1 MLTKRSLITIEAM
14 RNAPQLK
21 LVPKSV
27 FNVVFCKLV
36 FTTSPPALS
45 KGEGAGVCSL
55 NVICEIG
62 VGPHPPPS
70 PRERELVYAVL
81 MVSAKLVWDLTPR
94 PLQGRG
100 SRRMLMQHSFFLQ
113 VTA

>member
-70 PRERELVYAVL
+70 PREREPAYANAAL
-81 MVSAKLVWDLTPR
+81 FFFAGYSLKL
-94 PLQGRG
+94 
-100 SRRMLMQHSFFLQ
+100 F
-113 VTA
+113 TAWASTI